1 MSFIWRS
8 AKFRRSLALFVGSVA
23 LFALYLHL
31 YVYVFKLDLPR
42 TLTMR
47 RENAALKTRSSLLNR
62 ELDIY
67 EADLAAM
74 SLRDED
80 IYRSIFGLSSIPE
93 AKRNAAFSVKEDY
106 EYLDEADRSGGARDL
121 FARADGLIYKAY
133 VQSRY
138 YDEIELMLSHADNMS
153 SCIPAIYPI
162 LPDRSVFRI
171 SSPYGYRYHPL
182 LKRRRMHTGI
192 DFALPKGNGV
202 YATGDGVVEE
212 VKVEVRG
219 YGRQVV
225 INHGFGYKTRYAHLN
240 KIYVAPGMQ
249 VKRGELIASVGN
261 TGLSSGSHLHYEVIY
276 KGKNVNPYNYF
287 DRDISLEQYKDIVGK
302 VSAEGANDYVLPIH
316 RKALKSKRK
325 RR

>member
-42 TLTMR
+42 TLTLR

-133 VQSRY
+133 VQSRS

-225 INHGFGYKTRYAHLN
+225 INHGFGYKTRYAHLHSIN
-240 KIYVAPGMQ
+240 VAQGQ
-249 VKRGELIASVGN
+249 KLKRGQQIGLVGN
-261 TGLSSGSHLHYEVIY
+261 TGKSTGPHLHYEVLFKNKPVDPMAFMDLSMKPEEY
-276 KGKNVNPYNYF
+276 KAMVSSVNV
-287 DRDISLEQYKDIVGK
+287 Q
-302 VSAEGANDYVLPIH
+302 
-316 RKALKSKRK
+316 
-325 RR
+325 